1 MTTKKR
7 RKKPNPKKLNL
18 LLLAAAPPPPFLI
31 SGCFLLSTQP
41 RQHHLHPFLHAI
53 SPFFLPLSTAAP
65 HSIFLHT
72 SRCSPL
78 TSFSFGFSFPS
89 ASSPTH
95 GQADHYSSNNPSS
108 PPKTDRPT
116 LCLQFLLFP
125 AVTAPPRAAAPSPSS
140 RARHSGVISS
150 SSPQR

>member
-1 MTTKKR
+1 LTKKKGTNLTLKR
-7 RKKPNPKKLNL
+7 PNL
-18 LLLAAAPPPPFLI
+18 LLFQGSRPAPPV
-31 SGCFLLSTQP
+31 SLLDFVFSSAGHG
-41 RQHHLHPFLHAI
+41 RFSFSLSSRFQHHLHPFLHAI
-53 SPFFLPLSTAAP
+53 SPFFLHLSTAAP

-108 PPKTDRPT
+108 PPKTETGRPFAFGFFFF
-116 LCLQFLLFP
+116 Q
-125 AVTAPPRAAAPSPSS
+125 
-140 RARHSGVISS
+140 
-150 SSPQR
+150 Q

>member
-1 MTTKKR
+1 MRRKPTKKGC
-7 RKKPNPKKLNL
+7 KIGENQ
-18 LLLAAAPPPPFLI
+18 AAPPLLI

-108 PPKTDRPT
+108 PPKTETGHLKKKKPD
-116 LCLQFLLFP
+116 LQ
-125 AVTAPPRAAAPSPSS
+125 
-140 RARHSGVISS
+140 
-150 SSPQR
+150 